1 MHQVQLPSSALNSV
15 QRMPQAHLSFH
26 TAGESHGRGL
36 VAVVEGLPAGLPLD
50 PGQVIDPELKRR
62 QGGYGRGRRM
72 QIESDRAE
80 VISGLRL
87 GVTLGSPLS
96 MVIWNRDWKNW
107 TTAMAHG
114 FPDAKGNPKALRP
127 VYLPRPGHADLTG
140 VLKYDRRDARDILER
155 ASARETAARVACGA
169 VAKALL
175 GELGATVGSHVTR
188 IGNVEAGGSE
198 ALPPDINEAADSS
211 PVRTLD
217 PDAEVGMVNAID
229 DARREGDTVGGCF
242 EVVLRGL
249 PVGLGS
255 HVSWDRKLDGRLA
268 QAVMSVHAIKGVE
281 IGPAFINA
289 GRPGSRVHDAIYR
302 DEVQSLSGGFG
313 RAGNRAGGLE
323 GGITTGAPLV
333 VRGAMKPISTLLR
346 KRLPSVD
353 LRDGS
358 PREATVE
365 RSDVCA
371 VPAAA
376 VVAEAMVAL
385 VAADAVLEKFGGD
398 SLGEMR
404 RNFES
409 YVEHLAARGFRERE
423 LEDR

>member
-1 MHQVQLPSSALNSV
+1 MN
-15 QRMPQAHLSFH
+15 
-26 TAGESHGRGL
+26 
-36 VAVVEGLPAGLPLD
+36 GLPAGLPLD
-50 PGQVIDPELKRR
+50 PERDIDPDLRR
-62 QGGYGRGRRM
+62 RMGGYGRGRRM

-80 VISGLRL
+80 IVSGLRL
-87 GVTLGSPLS
+87 GATLGSPLS
-96 MVIWNRDWKNW
+96 MLIWNRDWRNW
-107 TTAMAHG
+107 TTAMGHAP
-114 FPDAKGNPKALRP
+114 PDADGNPKALRP
-127 VYLPRPGHADLTG
+127 VYLPRPGHADLAG

-169 VAKALL
+169 VARTLL
-175 GELGATVGSHVTR
+175 RELGAEIGSHVTR
-188 IGNVEAGGSE
+188 IGDVEA
-198 ALPPDINEAADSS
+198 APPASHSDPADMPPARINRAADAS

-217 PDAEVGMVNAID
+217 PDAEPRMIAAID
-229 DARREGDTVGGCF
+229 AARTEGDTLGGCF
-242 EVVLRGL
+242 EVVVHGL

-255 HVSWDRKLDGRLA
+255 HTTWESKLDGRLA

-289 GRPGSRVHDAIYR
+289 ARPGSKVHDAIHR
-302 DEVQSLSGGFG
+302 DDGASRAGGFG
-313 RAGNRAGGLE
+313 RAGNRAGWLE
-323 GGITTGAPLV
+323 GGITTGTPLV

-358 PREATVE
+358 VREATVE

-398 SLGEMR
+398 SMGELR
-404 RNFES
+404 RNLDS
-409 YVEHLAARGFRERE
+409 YVQRLAERGFGERE
-423 LEDR
+423 EVAPG